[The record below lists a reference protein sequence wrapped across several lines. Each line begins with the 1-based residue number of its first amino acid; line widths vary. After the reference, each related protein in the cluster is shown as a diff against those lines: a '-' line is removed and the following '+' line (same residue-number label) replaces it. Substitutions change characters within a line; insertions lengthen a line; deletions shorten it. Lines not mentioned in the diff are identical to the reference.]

1 MGEMVSTGGFK
12 HCASPY
18 KLEVFMYGHN
28 IITIGVSADGQ
39 EALKTV
45 VGALPEDL
53 PAAVFVVDHIGAG
66 EARAFADNLSR
77 VGPLK
82 AVYPEDRDP
91 IQSGRIYV
99 VPPDHHMS
107 IEDGC
112 VRVTHGP
119 KENRRRPSVDVLFRS
134 AAHAHGA
141 KVVDVVLSDNLNDG
155 TAGLLAIKKCGGV
168 AVVQDPSEASYPA
181 TPRGAAES
189 ALVDYRLPLSG
200 IAPLLS
206 TLASDAAGEDRPASS
221 EMETEIEIAT
231 GETNAPV
238 ALEKMGRPSEF
249 TCPEC
254 HGVLWELNDSD
265 LLRFRCRVGHA
276 YLAESLHKEQSET
289 EEDMLWEAFRALE
302 EGAALSRRI
311 AESERGRNRAE
322 AATRFEESAQKK
334 ERRAMMIQQML
345 LKDEPS
351 S

>member
-1 MGEMVSTGGFK
+1 MS
-12 HCASPY
+12 
-18 KLEVFMYGHN
+18 GHN
-28 IITIGVSADGQ
+28 IITIGVSADGL
-39 EALKTV
+39 EALKTI
-45 VGALPEDL
+45 VGNLPSEL
-53 PAAVFVVDHIGAG
+53 PAAVFVVPHAGAG
-66 EARAFADNLSR
+66 GSSAFADTLSR
-77 VGPLK
+77 VGPLR

-99 VPPDHHMS
+99 APSDRHMS

-141 KVVDVVLSDNLNDG
+141 KVVGVVLSDNLNDG

-168 AVVQDPSEASYPA
+168 AVVQGPSEASCQA
-181 TPRGAAES
+181 MPRNAVETAR
-189 ALVDYRLPLSG
+189 VDYCLPLSD

-206 TLASDAAGEDRPASS
+206 TLASDAADEDRPAPS

-231 GETNAPV
+231 GDTNAPV
-238 ALEKMGRPSEF
+238 PVEKLGRPSEF

-254 HGVLWELNDSD
+254 HGVLWELNDND

-289 EEDMLWEAFRALE
+289 EEEMLWEAFRALE
-302 EGAALSRRI
+302 EGAVLARRV
-311 AESERGRNRAE
+311 AESERDCNRAE
-322 AATRFEESAQKK
+322 AAKRFEESAQKK
-334 ERRAMMIQQML
+334 ERRAMVIQQML
-345 LKDEPS
+345 LKDELS

>member
-1 MGEMVSTGGFK
+1 MS
-12 HCASPY
+12 
-18 KLEVFMYGHN
+18 GHN
-28 IITIGVSADGQ
+28 IITIGVSADGL
-39 EALKTV
+39 EALKTI
-45 VGALPEDL
+45 VGNLPSEL
-53 PAAVFVVDHIGAG
+53 PAAVFVVPHADAG
-66 EARAFADNLSR
+66 GTGGLADTLSR
-77 VGPLK
+77 VGPLR
-82 AVYPEDRDP
+82 AASPEDRDP

-99 VPPDHHMS
+99 APPDHHMS

-134 AAHAHGA
+134 AAHAPGG
-141 KVVDVVLSDNLNDG
+141 KVVGVVLGDDLNDG

-168 AVVQDPSEASYPA
+168 TVVQDPSEASDPGM
-181 TPRGAAES
+181 PRSAEES
-189 ALVDYRLPLSG
+189 ARVDYCLPLSG

-206 TLASDAAGEDRPASS
+206 TLAWDAADEDRPAPS

-231 GETNAPV
+231 CETNASG
-238 ALEKMGRPSEF
+238 AIEKSGRPSEF

-254 HGVLWELNDSD
+254 HGVLWELNDND

-302 EGAALSRRI
+302 EGAALARRI
-311 AESERGRNRAE
+311 AESERDRNRPE
-322 AATRFEESAQKK
+322 VATRLEESARKK
-334 ERRAMMIQQML
+334 EQRAMVIQRML
-345 LKDEPS
+345 LEEKPS